1 MRRFFKRLVWSFIPV
16 LVLLGSAEVVVR
28 LKYFFA
34 HKRDW
39 YYITMPYRLTD
50 TQALTHAFYK
60 QPDAALAEAAAKV
73 TAAAAASASATQPSA
88 APATVSKAPA
98 SAIAKASTAPAAA
111 PAKPASCDQKPA
123 SSDQKPASSDQMAFK
138 WVRPCRDREVFSQHF
153 QKPMPFTW
161 DANCFRGDSVTTAKL
176 PGEYRVFVVG
186 GSTVEDAQPDVDMWT
201 RKLKEELND
210 PRIKVINAGQ
220 TNMGSTGMTA
230 MYESRLSVFKPD
242 LLLYYEG
249 WNEQTEFGRLAK
261 VEEQI
266 GAVTN
271 RLHKALHYKSLLYTY
286 LVEKYSFMT
295 NKDVKLWTIDVK
307 QLHANL
313 DRLVRVVR
321 HSGAQF
327 VFVTQVVRIPRQWK
341 GADTFDGDAVE
352 ALLNRLRT
360 DTSYVYDTEEI
371 SALNQRLAVDRS
383 VELMRRLN
391 VPVINIR
398 DEIEALGPDGR
409 KPMFIDL
416 GHLTWEGDHLVG
428 RLVGEKLKAL
438 GIIPGA

>member
-1 MRRFFKRLVWSFIPV
+1 MRRLLKRLVWSFIPV
-16 LVLLGSAEVVVR
+16 LVLLGSAEIVVR

-73 TAAAAASASATQPSA
+73 TAAAAVSAAKPSAT
-88 APATVSKAPA
+88 PATAANAPA
-98 SAIAKASTAPAAA
+98 SAVAQTSVAPPAAV
-111 PAKPASCDQKPA
+111 PAKPG
-123 SSDQKPASSDQMAFK
+123 SSDQMEFK

-210 PRIKVINAGQ
+210 PRIEVINAGQ

-261 VEEQI
+261 VEEQL

-286 LVEKYSFMT
+286 LVEKYSFST

-313 DRLVRVVR
+313 ERLVRVVR

-341 GADTFDGDAVE
+341 GVDTFDGDAVE
-352 ALLNRLRT
+352 TLLNRMRT

-383 VELMRRLN
+383 VELMRRIN

-409 KPMFIDL
+409 KPLFIDL
-416 GHLTWEGDHLVG
+416 GHLTWEGDHFVGKLVG
-428 RLVGEKLKAL
+428 QKLAAL
-438 GIIPGA
+438 GVLP

>member
-1 MRRFFKRLVWSFIPV
+1 MRRFFKRLVWSLIPV
-16 LVLLGSAEVVVR
+16 LVLLGSAEAVVR

-73 TAAAAASASATQPSA
+73 TAAAAASAAQPSAKAATASNAPASTVANASA
-88 APATVSKAPA
+88 APAA
-98 SAIAKASTAPAAA
+98 TA
-111 PAKPASCDQKPA
+111 AKP
-123 SSDQKPASSDQMAFK
+123 SDQMEFK
-138 WVRPCRDREVFSQHF
+138 WVRPCRDREVFSEHF

-210 PRIKVINAGQ
+210 PRIRVINAGQ
-220 TNMGSTGMTA
+220 SNMGSTGMTP

-249 WNEQTEFGRLAK
+249 WNEQSEFGRLAK
-261 VEEQI
+261 VEEQL

-307 QLHANL
+307 QLQANL

-327 VFVTQVVRIPRQWK
+327 VFVTQVVRVPREWK
-341 GADTFDGDAVE
+341 GVDTFDGDALE
-352 ALLNRLRT
+352 ALLNRMRV

-383 VELMRRLN
+383 IELMQRLN

-398 DEIEALGPDGR
+398 DEIEALGPERR
-409 KPMFIDL
+409 KALFIDL
-416 GHLTWEGDHLVG
+416 GHLTWQGDHLVG

-438 GIIPGA
+438 GILPGA

>member
-16 LVLLGSAEVVVR
+16 VALLVAGEVVVR

-50 TQALTHAFYK
+50 TEALTHAFYK

-73 TAAAAASASATQPSA
+73 TAAAATVAS
-88 APATVSKAPA
+88 
-98 SAIAKASTAPAAA
+98 APAAA
-111 PAKPASCDQKPA
+111 PTAAKPAAATEAAAPAAAVPAKPA
-123 SSDQKPASSDQMAFK
+123 TSDQMEFK
-138 WVRPCRDREVFSQHF
+138 WVRPCRDREVFSVHF
-153 QKPMPFTW
+153 QKLMPFTW

-210 PRIKVINAGQ
+210 SRIKVINAGQ
-220 TNMGSTGMTA
+220 TNMGSTGMTP
-230 MYESRLSVFKPD
+230 MYESRLSLFKPD

-249 WNEQTEFGRLAK
+249 WNEQIEFGRLAK
-261 VEEQI
+261 VEQQL

-286 LVEKYSFMT
+286 LVEKYSFTM
-295 NKDVKLWTIDVK
+295 NKDAKLWTIDVA

-313 DRLVRVVR
+313 QRFVGVVR

-327 VFVTQVVRIPRQWK
+327 VFITQVVRIPRTWK
-341 GADTFDGDAVE
+341 GVDTFDGDAVE
-352 ALLNRLRT
+352 ALLNRMRT
-360 DTSYVYDTEEI
+360 DKSYVYDTEEI
-371 SALNQRLAVDRS
+371 SALNQRLAIDRS
-383 VELMRRLN
+383 IELMQRMK

-409 KPMFIDL
+409 KPLFIDL
-416 GHLTWEGDHLVG
+416 GHLTWQGDHLVG
-428 RLVGEKLKAL
+428 KLVGEKLKAL
-438 GIIPGA
+438 NVLPPS

>member
-16 LVLLGSAEVVVR
+16 VALLAAGEIVVR

-73 TAAAAASASATQPSA
+73 TAAAAASAAGSAAKPAAPTNA
-88 APATVSKAPA
+88 APAAVPAP
-98 SAIAKASTAPAAA
+98 
-111 PAKPASCDQKPA
+111 
-123 SSDQKPASSDQMAFK
+123 PASSDQMEFK

-220 TNMGSTGMTA
+220 TNMGSTGMTP

-261 VEEQI
+261 VEEQL

-313 DRLVRVVR
+313 ERLVRVVR

-327 VFVTQVVRIPRQWK
+327 VFVTQVIRIPREWK
-341 GADTFDGDAVE
+341 GVDTFDGTAVE
-352 ALLNRLRT
+352 ALLNRMRT

-383 VELMRRLN
+383 IELMRRLN

-398 DEIEALGPDGR
+398 DEIEALGPEGR
-409 KPMFIDL
+409 KPLFIDL
-416 GHLTWEGDHLVG
+416 GHLTWQGDHLVG
-428 RLVGEKLKAL
+428 KLGEKLKAL
-438 GIIPGA
+438 NLLPAS

>member
-16 LVLLGSAEVVVR
+16 LALLGSAEAVVR

-73 TAAAAASASATQPSA
+73 TAAAAASAAQPSAKPATASNTPAATVANASA
-88 APATVSKAPA
+88 APA
-98 SAIAKASTAPAAA
+98 APAA
-111 PAKPASCDQKPA
+111 KP
-123 SSDQKPASSDQMAFK
+123 SDQMEFK
-138 WVRPCRDREVFSQHF
+138 WVRPCRDREVFSEHF

-161 DANCFRGDSVTTAKL
+161 DDNCFRGDSVTTAKL

-210 PRIKVINAGQ
+210 PNIKVINAGQ
-220 TNMGSTGMTA
+220 TNMGSTGMTP
-230 MYESRLSVFKPD
+230 MYESRVSVFKPD

-249 WNEQTEFGRLAK
+249 WNEQIEFGRLAK
-261 VEEQI
+261 VEEQL

-295 NKDVKLWTIDVK
+295 NKDVKLWTIDIK
-307 QLHANL
+307 QLQANL

-327 VFVTQVVRIPRQWK
+327 VFVTQVVRIPREWK
-341 GADTFDGDAVE
+341 GVDTFDGDAVE
-352 ALLNRLRT
+352 ALLNRMRI
-360 DTSYVYDTEEI
+360 DKSYVYDTEEI

-383 VELMRRLN
+383 LELMQRLH

-398 DEIEALGPDGR
+398 DDIEALGLDGR
-409 KPMFIDL
+409 KPLFIDL
-416 GHLTWEGDHLVG
+416 GHLTWQGDHLVG

-438 GIIPGA
+438 GILPGA

>member
-16 LVLLGSAEVVVR
+16 LVLLGSAEAVVR

-73 TAAAAASASATQPSA
+73 TAAAAATPSAQPSAKPATASNAPAATVVKASA
-88 APATVSKAPA
+88 APAA
-98 SAIAKASTAPAAA
+98 TA
-111 PAKPASCDQKPA
+111 AKP
-123 SSDQKPASSDQMAFK
+123 SDQMEFK
-138 WVRPCRDREVFSQHF
+138 WVRPCRDREVFSEHF
-153 QKPMPFTW
+153 HKPMPFTW

-210 PRIKVINAGQ
+210 PRIKVVNAGQ
-220 TNMGSTGMTA
+220 TNMGSTGMTP
-230 MYESRLSVFKPD
+230 MYESRLSIFKPD

-261 VEEQI
+261 VEEQL

-295 NKDVKLWTIDVK
+295 NKDVKLWTIDTT

-327 VFVTQVVRIPRQWK
+327 VFVTQVVRIPREWK
-341 GADTFDGDAVE
+341 GVDTFDGDAVE
-352 ALLNRLRT
+352 ALLNRMRV
-360 DTSYVYDTEEI
+360 DKSYVYDTEEI

-383 VELMRRLN
+383 IELMRRLH

-409 KPMFIDL
+409 KPLFIDL
-416 GHLTWEGDHLVG
+416 GHLTWQGDHLVG

-438 GIIPGA
+438 GILPGA

>member
-1 MRRFFKRLVWSFIPV
+1 MRRFFKRLVWSFMPV
-16 LVLLGSAEVVVR
+16 VALLLAGEIVVR

-39 YYITMPYRLTD
+39 YYITMPYRVTD
-50 TQALTHAFYK
+50 TEALTHAFYK

-73 TAAAAASASATQPSA
+73 TAAAAASAAKLSATPASA
-88 APATVSKAPA
+88 SNAPA
-98 SAIAKASTAPAAA
+98 SAPPPA
-111 PAKPASCDQKPA
+111 
-123 SSDQKPASSDQMAFK
+123 KPASSDQMEFK
-138 WVRPCRDREVFSQHF
+138 WVRPCRDREVFSEHF

-186 GSTVEDAQPDVDMWT
+186 GSTVEDRQPDVDMWT

-220 TNMGSTGMTA
+220 TNMGSTGMTP
-230 MYESRLSVFKPD
+230 MYESRLSIFKPD

-249 WNEQTEFGRLAK
+249 WNEQIEFGRLAK
-261 VEEQI
+261 VEQQL

-295 NKDVKLWTIDVK
+295 NKDAKLWTIDVT

-313 DRLVRVVR
+313 QRFVGVVR

-327 VFVTQVVRIPRQWK
+327 VFVTQVVRIPREWK
-341 GADTFDGDAVE
+341 GVDTFDGDAVE
-352 ALLNRLRT
+352 ALLNRMRT
-360 DTSYVYDTEEI
+360 DTAYVYDTEEI
-371 SALNQRLAVDRS
+371 SALNQRLAIDRS
-383 VELMRRLN
+383 IELMQRMK

-398 DEIEALGPDGR
+398 DEIEALGPEGR
-409 KPMFIDL
+409 KPLFIDL
-416 GHLTWEGDHLVG
+416 GHLTWQGDHLVG
-428 RLVGEKLKAL
+428 KLVGEKLKAL
-438 GIIPGA
+438 NIIPAS

>member
-1 MRRFFKRLVWSFIPV
+1 MKRFVKRLVWSCIPV
-16 LVLLGSAEVVVR
+16 VALLVAGEIVVR
-28 LKYFFA
+28 VKYFFA

-73 TAAAAASASATQPSA
+73 TAAASAPAAPQPSA
-88 APATVSKAPA
+88 KPAAQANATPA
-98 SAIAKASTAPAAA
+98 AAA
-111 PAKPASCDQKPA
+111 PAKPAS
-123 SSDQKPASSDQMAFK
+123 SDQMEFN

-210 PRIKVINAGQ
+210 PRIKVVNAGQ
-220 TNMGSTGMTA
+220 TNMGSTGMTP

-249 WNEQTEFGRLAK
+249 WNEQIEFGRLAK
-261 VEEQI
+261 VEEQL

-313 DRLVRVVR
+313 ERLVRVVR

-341 GADTFDGDAVE
+341 GVDTFDGDAVE
-352 ALLNRLRT
+352 ALLNRMRT
-360 DTSYVYDTEEI
+360 DKSYVYDTEEI
-371 SALNQRLAVDRS
+371 SALNQRLAIDRS
-383 VELMRRLN
+383 IELMQRLN

-409 KPMFIDL
+409 KPLFIDL

-428 RLVGEKLKAL
+428 RLVGEKLKTL
-438 GIIPGA
+438 KILPGA

>member
-1 MRRFFKRLVWSFIPV
+1 
-16 LVLLGSAEVVVR
+16 
-28 LKYFFA
+28 
-34 HKRDW
+34 
-39 YYITMPYRLTD
+39 
-50 TQALTHAFYK
+50 
-60 QPDAALAEAAAKV
+60 
-73 TAAAAASASATQPSA
+73 
-88 APATVSKAPA
+88 
-98 SAIAKASTAPAAA
+98 
-111 PAKPASCDQKPA
+111 
-123 SSDQKPASSDQMAFK
+123 
-138 WVRPCRDREVFSQHF
+138 
-153 QKPMPFTW
+153 MPFTW

-313 DRLVRVVR
+313 DRLVRVRAAFGRAIRVR
-321 HSGAQF
+321 HAGRADPATVEGRGHVRWRRSGGPAESPAHRHI
-327 VFVTQVVRIPRQWK
+327 VRVRHR
-341 GADTFDGDAVE
+341 G
-352 ALLNRLRT
+352 
-360 DTSYVYDTEEI
+360 
-371 SALNQRLAVDRS
+371 NQRAQS
-383 VELMRRLN
+383 
-391 VPVINIR
+391 
-398 DEIEALGPDGR
+398 A
-409 KPMFIDL
+409 
-416 GHLTWEGDHLVG
+416 
-428 RLVGEKLKAL
+428 
-438 GIIPGA
+438 PGG